1 MGVIDVDTSERHLD
15 VPPRPDGLISIM
27 YLTDFVII
35 LLCIYWMC
43 LSFFVAAIFLCR
55 VAECNQVFFLVYFR
69 CFFIKI
75 SFPKHQK
82 RLRIFIPDY
91 QFHRW
96 RARHLIAIPIVPT
109 CGLAKWMCIF
119 RYSL

>member
-1 MGVIDVDTSERHLD
+1 MGVIDADTSERHLD

-55 VAECNQVFFLVYFR
+55 VAECNQVFGLFSML
-69 CFFIKI
+69 
-75 SFPKHQK
+75 
-82 RLRIFIPDY
+82 
-91 QFHRW
+91 FH
-96 RARHLIAIPIVPT
+96 
-109 CGLAKWMCIF
+109 KN
-119 RYSL
+119 